1 MWFQLKIHHHWIK
14 GPEHILHQIILWR
27 EQPELA
33 MEFTHETIQR
43 GAYYAHSEHLLQ
55 SLLCSDDEDERRFAV
70 KEIIQLRADNQ
81 KRLENPKPKK
91 RGKAKQKP
99 DAQDSNVRSC
109 INPELNLEATSLTN
123 LISWN
128 KDVYEP
134 ILTMKLSDDQLRQ
147 FFGKAMDVP
156 VLGLH
161 TQSIEQCVKQV
172 IEPET
177 YNIQ

>member
-1 MWFQLKIHHHWIK
+1 MWFQLKIHHHWIE
-14 GPEHILHQIILWR
+14 GPKHILHQIVLWR

-55 SLLCSDDEDERRFAV
+55 SLLCSDDEEQRRFAV
-70 KEIIQLRADNQ
+70 KRIIDLR
-81 KRLENPKPKK
+81 RENKKKTGNPEPKK
-91 RGKAKQKP
+91 RGCAKKKTDGQE
-99 DAQDSNVRSC
+99 SVVRSR
-109 INPELNLEATSLTN
+109 INPELNLEAISLTD
-123 LISWN
+123 LISWD

-134 ILTMKLSDDQLRQ
+134 ILTMHLSDNELRQ

-161 TQSIEQCVKQV
+161 TQSIERCVKQV
-172 IEPET
+172 I
-177 YNIQ
+177 I